1 MKTLRQIL
9 ASKSGPLMTVSRTT
23 PVFYALQVMSDA
35 NVGAL
40 LVLDGSKLVGIF
52 SERDYARKVILRGKA
67 SKRHPVREIMTD
79 KVLYVTPDRTV
90 DECMAIMT
98 EKHFR
103 HLPVLDDEGRRFSGS
118 SPSAM
123 WSRKRSANSSS
134 SSSKW
139 KNTSRVEAAYMRARR
154 PSCAGR

>member
-9 ASKSGPLMTVSRTT
+9 ASKNGPLVTVSPDD

-40 LVLDGSKLVGIF
+40 LVLDNEQLVGIF
-52 SERDYARKVILRGKA
+52 SERDYARKVILFGKA
-67 SKRHPVREIMTD
+67 SKDTPVRAIMTD

-98 EKHFR
+98 DKHIR
-103 HLPVLDDEGRRFSGS
+103 HLPVLDDEGKVLGIVSIGDVVKETICEQQFIIQQMAKYITG
-118 SPSAM
+118 
-123 WSRKRSANSSS
+123 
-134 SSSKW
+134 
-139 KNTSRVEAAYMRARR
+139 
-154 PSCAGR
+154 

>member
-9 ASKSGPLMTVSRTT
+9 AGKSGPLMTVSPDD

-40 LVLDGSKLVGIF
+40 LVLDKEQLVGIF
-52 SERDYARKVILRGKA
+52 SERDYARKVILFGKA
-67 SKRHPVREIMTD
+67 SKDTPVRAIMTD

-98 EKHFR
+98 DKHIR
-103 HLPVLDDEGRRFSGS
+103 HLPVLNDEGKVLGIVSIGDVVKETICEQQFIIQQMAKYITG
-118 SPSAM
+118 
-123 WSRKRSANSSS
+123 
-134 SSSKW
+134 
-139 KNTSRVEAAYMRARR
+139 
-154 PSCAGR
+154 

>member
-9 ASKSGPLMTVSRTT
+9 ADKSGPLMSVSPDD

-40 LVLDGSKLVGIF
+40 LVLDGEQLVGIF
-52 SERDYARKVILRGKA
+52 SERDYARKVILFGKA
-67 SKRHPVREIMTD
+67 SKDTPVRANMTD

-98 EKHFR
+98 DKHIR
-103 HLPVLDDEGRRFSGS
+103 HLPVLDDEGKVLGIVSIGDVVKETICEQQFIIQQMAKYITG
-118 SPSAM
+118 
-123 WSRKRSANSSS
+123 
-134 SSSKW
+134 
-139 KNTSRVEAAYMRARR
+139 
-154 PSCAGR
+154 

>member
-9 ASKSGPLMTVSRTT
+9 AGKSGPLMTVSPDD

-40 LVLDGSKLVGIF
+40 LVLDKEQLVGIF
-52 SERDYARKVILRGKA
+52 SERDYARKVILHGKA
-67 SKRHPVREIMTD
+67 SKDTRVSEIMTD

-103 HLPVLDDEGRRFSGS
+103 HLPVLDDEQKVLGIVSIGDVVKETICEQQFIIQQ
-118 SPSAM
+118 M
-123 WSRKRSANSSS
+123 EK
-134 SSSKW
+134 
-139 KNTSRVEAAYMRARR
+139 YI
-154 PSCAGR
+154 AG

>member
-9 ASKSGPLMTVSRTT
+9 ADKSGPLMSVSPDD

-40 LVLDGSKLVGIF
+40 LVLDGEQLVGIF
-52 SERDYARKVILRGKA
+52 SERDYARKVILFGKA
-67 SKRHPVREIMTD
+67 SKDTPVRAIMTD

-98 EKHFR
+98 DKHIR
-103 HLPVLDDEGRRFSGS
+103 HLPVLDDEGKVLGIVSIGDVVKETICEQQFIIQQMAKYITG
-118 SPSAM
+118 
-123 WSRKRSANSSS
+123 
-134 SSSKW
+134 
-139 KNTSRVEAAYMRARR
+139 
-154 PSCAGR
+154 